1 MWLLLASPFLSI
13 GSGCGHRGG
22 VVGETSEYSYED
34 VQAQIRAEEEASKAE
49 REAEEK
55 AQR

>member
-1 MWLLLASPFLSI
+1 VA
-13 GSGCGHRGG
+13 

-49 REAEEK
+49 EK
-55 AQR
+55 QRKGPAMKSRNAPWGWV